1 MALFKRNMIA
11 QPLPMVKEMA
21 IFDNYSIGY
30 LKSKI
35 TFQRYFR
42 PKPRVCS
49 LSSKVQ
55 LGVSHL
61 TESGSDILSQKPDL

>member
-1 MALFKRNMIA
+1 MALFKRNMIP

-30 LKSKI
+30 LESKI

-42 PKPRVCS
+42 PKPKS
-49 LSSKVQ
+49 LFTLQQSSV
-55 LGVSHL
+55 GNL

>member
-42 PKPRVCS
+42 PKLKVCS
-49 LSSKVQ
+49 ALQQSSVEN
-55 LGVSHL
+55 LPSY
-61 TESGSDILSQKPDL
+61 